1 MSKVWFI
8 TGASKGLGLTLVKKL
23 LHQGYRV
30 AATSR
35 NKAAFDK
42 EIPVDTAEFLPLDM
56 DLTDSDDV
64 QRAINDAVAHFG
76 TIDVVVNNAGYA
88 VMGALEELST
98 EEVHTNFNVN
108 VYGLLSVIRCVLPV
122 MRKQASGHIINIS
135 SVGGFVG
142 NFPGFGIYCATKFAV
157 QGLSEALSEEVKP
170 MGIKTTLVSPGYF
183 RTEFLSQESLIGP
196 NRTLEV
202 YDNVREMQ
210 RIHEEEI
217 NGNQPGD
224 PEKAADVFIA
234 VAEMPAPPLH
244 LFLGKDAYQYAEQKM
259 DSLKETMAAHKTLAT
274 STDFE

>member
-35 NKAAFDK
+35 NKAAFVK
-42 EIPVDTAEFLPLDM
+42 EIPADTAEFLPLNM
-56 DLTDSDDV
+56 DLTDPNDV
-64 QRAINDAVAHFG
+64 QRALNDAVAHFG

-108 VYGLLSVIRCVLPV
+108 VYGLLSVVRSVLPV

-183 RTEFLSQESLIGP
+183 RTEFLSQESLNGP

-202 YDNVREMQ
+202 YDNVHEMQ
-210 RIHEEEI
+210 RVHEEEI

-224 PEKAADVFIA
+224 PEKAAEVFIA
-234 VAEMPAPPLH
+234 VAEMATPPLH

-259 DSLKETMAAHKTLAT
+259 ESLKETMAAYRTLAT

>member
-8 TGASKGLGLTLVKKL
+8 TGASKGLGLNLVKKL

-122 MRKQASGHIINIS
+122 MRKQASGHIFNIS

-259 DSLKETMAAHKTLAT
+259 ESLKETMAAHKTLAT

>member
-35 NKAAFDK
+35 NKAAFDE
-42 EIPVDTAEFLPLDM
+42 EIPADTAEFLPLDM
-56 DLTDSDDV
+56 DLTDPDDV

-122 MRKQASGHIINIS
+122 MRKQASGHIFNIS

-259 DSLKETMAAHKTLAT
+259 ESLKETMAAHKTLAT

>member
-35 NKAAFDK
+35 NKAAFVK
-42 EIPVDTAEFLPLDM
+42 EIPADTAEFLPLNM
-56 DLTDSDDV
+56 DLTDPDDV
-64 QRAINDAVAHFG
+64 QRALNDAVAHFG

-108 VYGLLSVIRCVLPV
+108 VYGLLSVVRSVLPV

-135 SVGGFVG
+135 SIGGFVG

-157 QGLSEALSEEVKP
+157 QGLSEALSEEVKS

-183 RTEFLSQESLIGP
+183 RTEFLSQESLNGP

-202 YDNVREMQ
+202 YDNVHEMQ

-224 PEKAADVFIA
+224 PEKAANVFIA

-259 DSLKETMAAHKTLAT
+259 DSLKETMAAYRTLAT